1 MSTTTY
7 VKEVNNSP
15 VIFNIDNAPD
25 MENLEALQAIRMP
38 ENMANEIFGN
48 NIRYADNTTC
58 VITENPGNAEFPF
71 NVQFDSSKIF
81 AMPQT
86 KRKLTD
92 SYLAGIGMP
101 ATKKYIT
108 INIPVLSNEPHWN
121 GTFYD
126 APANGWAFISAE
138 PAAGKNCLVSVS
150 NFSNPV
156 IRSTALG
163 SGGSSASA
171 GIPIKKGEC
180 IHFVTRD
187 TSARF
192 GYFFYAEGEI

>member
-138 PAAGKNCLVSVS
+138 PAAGKTCLVSVS

>member
-71 NVQFDSSKIF
+71 NVQFDSSKIL

-108 INIPVLSNEPHWN
+108 INLPVLSGGSTWN
-121 GTFYD
+121 GAFYD
-126 APANGWAFISAE
+126 APANGWAFIDAE

>member
-1 MSTTTY
+1 M
-7 VKEVNNSP
+7 
-15 VIFNIDNAPD
+15 DNETD
-25 MENLEALQAIRMP
+25 GEAWEKLGAIRMP
-38 ENMANEIFGN
+38 ESMATEIFGEN
-48 NIRYADNTTC
+48 VKYADNTTC
-58 VITENPGNAEFPF
+58 VITENSGNAEFPF
-71 NVQFDSSKIF
+71 NVQFDSSKIL

-86 KRKLTD
+86 ERKLTD

-101 ATKKYIT
+101 ATNKYIT
-108 INIPVLSNEPHWN
+108 INLPVVSGVSNWN
-121 GTFYD
+121 EAFYD
-126 APANGWAFISAE
+126 APANGWAFIAAE

-156 IRSTALG
+156 IRSTSSG

-187 TSARF
+187 TYARF

>member
-138 PAAGKNCLVSVS
+138 PAAGKTCLVSVS

-163 SGGSSASA
+163 SGGISASA

>member
-1 MSTTTY
+1 MNTATY
-7 VKEVNNSP
+7 IKEVNNTP
-15 VIFNIDNAPD
+15 VLFNIDNARD
-25 MENLEALQAIRMP
+25 MANLEALQAIKMP

-58 VITENPGNAEFPF
+58 VITENPDNAEFPF
-71 NVQFDSSKIF
+71 NVQFDSSKIP

-101 ATKKYIT
+101 AIKKYIT
-108 INIPVLSNEPHWN
+108 INLPVVSGESTWN
-121 GTFYD
+121 SAFYD
-126 APANGWAFISAE
+126 APANGWAFIDAE

-156 IRSTALG
+156 IRSTSSG

-180 IHFVTRD
+180 IHFVTHD

-192 GYFFYAEGEI
+192 GYFIYAEGKI